1 MKKIS
6 SNSHLII
13 DKAINFNGEYKNT
26 ELTDGKIVLKEGFLD
41 GSYESKEYDVL
52 AFSEAVG
59 SWNCITSK
67 TKTAELQ
74 VSVCVNNKW
83 SKFLSYGQW
92 GLGKENYYYNDGD
105 EIADIKVDE
114 IIIKNDLLADKIKY
128 RVILKR
134 CDINEQSPELSL
146 VALTFVIPNY
156 SYPVDATSLP
166 SNVDYDV
173 PLLYQH
179 DVKKV
184 GNVICSATTST
195 MLLKYKGYDF
205 TKEAKT
211 YSKVEEWGEYEH
223 GYIATL
229 VADPGHNAPTYG
241 NWTYNMAVIGALGE
255 TAYYSKMYSWEEL
268 QYHLANFGPVG
279 IGIRGNFGIYTSSG
293 HILVCRGYRI
303 EKGQTTV
310 LCNDPNV
317 KGVYY
322 EVPLEIFKGAWR
334 GSAYIVE

>member
-67 TKTAELQ
+67 TQTAELQ

-114 IIIKNDLLADKIKY
+114 IIIKND
-128 RVILKR
+128 
-134 CDINEQSPELSL
+134 
-146 VALTFVIPNY
+146 
-156 SYPVDATSLP
+156 
-166 SNVDYDV
+166 
-173 PLLYQH
+173 
-179 DVKKV
+179 
-184 GNVICSATTST
+184 
-195 MLLKYKGYDF
+195 
-205 TKEAKT
+205 
-211 YSKVEEWGEYEH
+211 
-223 GYIATL
+223 
-229 VADPGHNAPTYG
+229 
-241 NWTYNMAVIGALGE
+241 
-255 TAYYSKMYSWEEL
+255 
-268 QYHLANFGPVG
+268 
-279 IGIRGNFGIYTSSG
+279 
-293 HILVCRGYRI
+293 
-303 EKGQTTV
+303 
-310 LCNDPNV
+310 
-317 KGVYY
+317 
-322 EVPLEIFKGAWR
+322 
-334 GSAYIVE
+334 